1 VRIENTRT
9 VRPVR
14 FGHRA
19 ATYADADRLLAIT
32 VPLLRAGLDEGRP
45 TVLIASAAA
54 ERAVRAELDERPA
67 LVSFPQPDDE
77 VRGSGQSAV
86 ARLAERLRELTDRH
100 GPAVAVVQHVPGASG
115 VASWAW
121 GEAEAAANLALAD
134 LPVTMTCL
142 FPTALGDAARTA
154 VRWNHPQLLD
164 ADGRPRHNPAARPPG
179 EVLATVPVA
188 PPLPLGRPDHELS
201 FTPWQLTEV
210 RGAVVEAA
218 EAMDMDPDRAQ
229 DFVLAVNEVAGNA
242 VEHGRG
248 TGVLRMWSTERAL
261 ICEVHDTGR
270 LPAPLLGLRAPHPAS
285 PRGRGV
291 WIARQLCD
299 LLHVWSDLRG
309 THVRLQT
316 APR

>member
-9 VRPVR
+9 ARPLR
-14 FGHRA
+14 FDHRA
-19 ATYADADRLLAIT
+19 AICADAERLLAIG

-45 TVLIASAAA
+45 AVLLASSAT
-54 ERAVRAELDERPA
+54 ERAVRAELHERPG
-67 LVSFPQPDDE
+67 LVRFAPPDDE
-77 VRGSGQSAV
+77 VRGSGQSTV
-86 ARLAERLRELTDRH
+86 ARLAEQLRELTDRR
-100 GPAVAVVQHVPGASG
+100 GRAVVVVERTVGSSG
-115 VASWAW
+115 VPSWAW
-121 GEAEAAANLALAD
+121 GEAEAAANIALAD

-142 FPTALGDAARTA
+142 FTSALGDAARTA
-154 VRWNHPQLLD
+154 VEWNHPRLLG
-164 ADGRPRHNPAARPPG
+164 ADGRARRNPSARPPD
-179 EVLATVPVA
+179 EVLAAVPA
-188 PPLPLGRPDHELS
+188 PPPLPLGRPDRELS

-210 RGAVVEAA
+210 RAAIAEAA
-218 EAMDMDPDRAQ
+218 EATDMDPDRAQ

-248 TGVLRMWSTERAL
+248 TGILRVWSTERGL

-270 LPAPLLGLRAPHPAS
+270 LPAPLVGLRAPHPAS
-285 PRGRGV
+285 PRGRGL

-309 THVRLQT
+309 THVRLQA

>member
-9 VRPVR
+9 TRPVR
-14 FGHRA
+14 FDHRA
-19 ATYADADRLLAIT
+19 ATYADAERLLAIAL
-32 VPLLRAGLDEGRP
+32 PLLRAGLDEGRP
-45 TVLIASAAA
+45 TVLLASAAT
-54 ERAVRAELDERPA
+54 ERAVRAELDQRPG
-67 LVSFPQPDDE
+67 LVSFPPPDDE

-86 ARLAERLRELTDRH
+86 AWLAEQLRGLTDRR
-100 GPAVAVVQHVPGASG
+100 GPAVAVVERAGSSG

-134 LPVTMTCL
+134 LPVAMTCL
-142 FPTALGDAARTA
+142 FPAALGDAARTA
-154 VRWNHPQLLD
+154 VEWNHPRLLD
-164 ADGRPRHNPAARPPG
+164 AEGRPRHNPAARSPN
-179 EVLATVPVA
+179 EVLAAVPA
-188 PPLPLGRPDHELS
+188 PPPLPLGLPDRELS

-210 RGAVVEAA
+210 RGAVVAAA
-218 EAMDMDPDRAQ
+218 EAMDMNPDRTQ

-248 TGVLRMWSTERAL
+248 TGILRVWSTERML

-270 LPAPLLGLRAPHPAS
+270 LPAPLVGLRAPHPAS
-285 PRGRGV
+285 PRGRGL

-309 THVRLQT
+309 THVRLQR
-316 APR
+316 AAR